1 MIEEL
6 SSEVQGGLNVSS
18 HSHLTLLHG
27 EPLRVLAGSGQVDLD
42 APLYNLHP
50 VGAAK

>member
-6 SSEVQGGLNVSS
+6 SSEVQSGLNVSQ
-18 HSHLTLLHG
+18 SHLTLLDG
-27 EPLRVLAGSGQVDLD
+27 QPLRVLAGPGQVDLD
-42 APLYNLHP
+42 ASLYNLHP

>member
-6 SSEVQGGLNVSS
+6 SSEVQSCLNVSPQ
-18 HSHLTLLHG
+18 SHLTLLNG
-27 EPLRVLAGSGQVDLD
+27 QPLRVLAGPGQVDLD
-42 APLYNLHP
+42 ASLYNLHP